1 MAKIPADGYERFR
14 AEPDLTPGQVYQKRT
29 QSDQAG
35 FPADRRY
42 WESIVP
48 TLAYEGGPNGRL
60 TLRSIE
66 LVPISLGWK
75 DARHRRGRPRLAGM
89 RGGKRHPR
97 PLRRALAAVRHR
109 ALQRDAVGSAGL
121 RYSLM
126 PPNTFDRF
134 RLTGRTAL
142 VTGARREI
150 GRAIALAL
158 AGAGARLAIH
168 HADTAEEAADADT
181 VVREIEQDGGTARAF
196 GQDFALDD
204 AGHRLAAAV
213 TAWSPVDILVLNASI
228 ELPEA
233 YQGISRERFDK
244 QISVNLRSPLELL
257 QALVPSMAA
266 RGWGRVVTI
275 GSVQQV
281 RPHPQMMVYAGTKA
295 AQLNW
300 SWNLARQFGGHG
312 VTVNNLA
319 PGAILTARN
328 RAQMA
333 TEGEALVQ
341 RIPAGR
347 LGKPDDLAG
356 AALLLCSDAGAY
368 INGVNLYVDGGRS
381 IA

>member
-1 MAKIPADGYERFR
+1 
-14 AEPDLTPGQVYQKRT
+14 V
-29 QSDQAG
+29 
-35 FPADRRY
+35 
-42 WESIVP
+42 
-48 TLAYEGGPNGRL
+48 
-60 TLRSIE
+60 
-66 LVPISLGWK
+66 
-75 DARHRRGRPRLAGM
+75 DA
-89 RGGKRHPR
+89 
-97 PLRRALAAVRHR
+97 
-109 ALQRDAVGSAGL
+109 
-121 RYSLM
+121 
-126 PPNTFDRF
+126 FDRF
-134 RLTGRTAL
+134 RLAGRTAL

-158 AGAGARLAIH
+158 AGAGARLAVH
-168 HADTAEEAADADT
+168 HAGTAEEATDADA
-181 VVREIEQDGGTARAF
+181 VVREIERAGGTARAF
-196 GQDFALDD
+196 GEDFALDD
-204 AGHRLAAAV
+204 SGHRLAAAV

-233 YQGISRERFDK
+233 YQGITRERFDK
-244 QISVNLRSPLELL
+244 QVAVNLRSPLELL
-257 QALVPSMAA
+257 QALVPPMGK

-295 AQLNW
+295 AQLDW
-300 SWNLARQFGGHG
+300 AWNLARQFGGQG

-319 PGAILTARN
+319 PGAVLIARN

-347 LGKPDDLAG
+347 LGTPDDLAG

-368 INGVNLYVDGGRS
+368 INGINLYVDGGRA

>member
-1 MAKIPADGYERFR
+1 MS
-14 AEPDLTPGQVYQKRT
+14 LN
-29 QSDQAG
+29 
-35 FPADRRY
+35 
-42 WESIVP
+42 
-48 TLAYEGGPNGRL
+48 TL
-60 TLRSIE
+60 
-66 LVPISLGWK
+66 
-75 DARHRRGRPRLAGM
+75 
-89 RGGKRHPR
+89 
-97 PLRRALAAVRHR
+97 
-109 ALQRDAVGSAGL
+109 
-121 RYSLM
+121 
-126 PPNTFDRF
+126 DRF
-134 RLTGRTAL
+134 RLAGRTAL

-168 HADTAEEAADADT
+168 HAGTPEEATDADA
-181 VVREIEQDGGTARAF
+181 VVREIEKGGGTARAF
-196 GQDFALDD
+196 GQDLASDD
-204 AGHRLAAAV
+204 SGRRLAAAV
-213 TAWSPVDILVLNASI
+213 TAWAAVDILVLNASI
-228 ELPEA
+228 ELPEP
-233 YQGISRERFDK
+233 YQDVTRDRFDR
-244 QISVNLRSPLELL
+244 QIAVNLRSPMELL
-257 QALVPSMAA
+257 QALVPPMGA

-300 SWNLARQFGGHG
+300 AWNLARQFGGQG

-347 LGKPDDLAG
+347 LGRPDDLTG

-368 INGVNLYVDGGRS
+368 INGVNLYVDGGRA

>member
-1 MAKIPADGYERFR
+1 
-14 AEPDLTPGQVYQKRT
+14 
-29 QSDQAG
+29 
-35 FPADRRY
+35 
-42 WESIVP
+42 
-48 TLAYEGGPNGRL
+48 
-60 TLRSIE
+60 
-66 LVPISLGWK
+66 
-75 DARHRRGRPRLAGM
+75 
-89 RGGKRHPR
+89 
-97 PLRRALAAVRHR
+97 
-109 ALQRDAVGSAGL
+109 
-121 RYSLM
+121 M

-233 YQGISRERFDK
+233 YQAITRERFDK

-300 SWNLARQFGGHG
+300 SWNLARQFGGQG

-356 AALLLCSDAGAY
+356 AALLLCSDAGRVHQRESISTSMVAGPSHKHY
-368 INGVNLYVDGGRS
+368 CAGRLPRHRRPDTWSDWSRFVRNRTGINARS
-381 IA
+381 CVFWLSRKGQ

>member
-1 MAKIPADGYERFR
+1 MSSNAL
-14 AEPDLTPGQVYQKRT
+14 DL
-29 QSDQAG
+29 
-35 FPADRRY
+35 
-42 WESIVP
+42 
-48 TLAYEGGPNGRL
+48 
-60 TLRSIE
+60 
-66 LVPISLGWK
+66 
-75 DARHRRGRPRLAGM
+75 
-89 RGGKRHPR
+89 
-97 PLRRALAAVRHR
+97 
-109 ALQRDAVGSAGL
+109 
-121 RYSLM
+121 
-126 PPNTFDRF
+126 F
-134 RLTGRTAL
+134 RLENRTVL

-158 AGAGARLAIH
+158 SSAGARLAIH
-168 HADTAEEAADADT
+168 HADTEEERTDAAS
-181 VVREIEQDGGTARAF
+181 VVREIEQAGGAARAF

-228 ELPEA
+228 EMPEPYDA
-233 YQGISRERFDK
+233 ITRERFDR
-244 QISVNLRSPLELL
+244 QIAVNLRSPLELL
-257 QALVPSMAA
+257 QDLVPPMGK

-275 GSVQQV
+275 GSVQQI

-300 SWNLARQFGGHG
+300 AWNLARQFGGQG

-328 RAQMA
+328 REQMA
-333 TEGEALVQ
+333 VEGEALAQ
-341 RIPAGR
+341 RIPTGR
-347 LGKPDDLAG
+347 LGRPGDLVG

>member
-1 MAKIPADGYERFR
+1 MTTDIFDSF
-14 AEPDLTPGQVYQKRT
+14 
-29 QSDQAG
+29 
-35 FPADRRY
+35 
-42 WESIVP
+42 
-48 TLAYEGGPNGRL
+48 
-60 TLRSIE
+60 
-66 LVPISLGWK
+66 
-75 DARHRRGRPRLAGM
+75 RLA
-89 RGGKRHPR
+89 
-97 PLRRALAAVRHR
+97 
-109 ALQRDAVGSAGL
+109 
-121 RYSLM
+121 
-126 PPNTFDRF
+126 
-134 RLTGRTAL
+134 GRTAL

-168 HADTAEEAADADT
+168 HAGTAEEAADADA
-181 VVREIEQDGGTARAF
+181 VVREIEQGGGAARAF
-196 GQDFALDD
+196 GQDFAADD

-213 TAWSPVDILVLNASI
+213 TAWSRVDILVLNASI
-228 ELPEA
+228 EFPED
-233 YQGISRERFDK
+233 YEGVTRERFDK
-244 QISVNLRSPLELL
+244 QIAVNLRSPLELL
-257 QALVPSMAA
+257 QDLVPPMAA

-281 RPHPQMMVYAGTKA
+281 RPHPKMIVYAGTKA

-300 SWNLARQFGGHG
+300 AWNLARQFGGRG

-328 RAQMA
+328 REQMA
-333 TEGEALVQ
+333 TEGEALKQ

-368 INGVNLYVDGGRS
+368 INGVDLYVDGGRA